1 MSSIVVSSTSELQQA
16 YATLSNEPGGGEIL
30 IASGADNI
38 AIQLSGGGT
47 EPVSISSADA
57 DNPSTIT
64 QLSVVNAENVSV
76 SNLELNSGD
85 LGRGLDTYNPAEN
98 DFFISG
104 SSNISI
110 DNMTFTGQGE
120 GIYDPSNP
128 TAEFGSIRY
137 SEDVT
142 FTNSTVQN
150 YFHGLFLYESKGLTI
165 DDNEWTEMQGDGIRM
180 EGVQQVSISGNH
192 MHSFFGSPNAI
203 NHDDMIQMWTVN
215 TQTISSDIEI
225 IGNIF
230 NSAGA
235 AGSQTILIQNEREQD
250 NPDGWY
256 QNITISDNVIYNSHV
271 HGIRVS
277 GVDGLDVS
285 DNTLLWNTD
294 SGLIQSGP
302 DDLQSLSPRIEVYA
316 ATDAFVTNNITGGVS
331 VSGGAVATDNHI
343 VDYED
348 PTDPNYIGN
357 NFTNAQ
363 TNGDADLRDLS
374 LLEGSAFVGAGADM
388 SQPGVAIG
396 PDMAVMEMSE
406 GDGDVWERVF
416 SADLS
421 TAGNADSDYVWT
433 FSDGTTLVGET
444 VTHQFTSDGLQEVT
458 LSVMENGQLVDS
470 IMRDVMLENRTY
482 LEFDFA
488 ESLSEI
494 SGNDISYWGLDDNNH
509 ASDGYMIGGDE
520 KVFINRSNEDI
531 HGLDKFHMEIDL
543 ALDSVGAEGHF
554 VHLHGSM
561 KAWVSE
567 SGRVNFELV
576 TDEGTFRVN
585 TGDVVISDTG
595 MHNIGFTYDAEAGT
609 LGISLNGEAIA
620 ETEASGTTTHSQAQ
634 HLILGYGHGD
644 SLEATIGGF
653 YLGYDEDRDGSLLEP
668 SSQDNQEP
676 PAPEPDPVVPPVE
689 EPADPTAGT
698 PEDTSSQEPEDETVT
713 ATEETEITNIWDL
726 IWQLIKVLLDGDT
739 GTRAETVE
747 EVVNQHAAED
757 AEADNAQAYCVL
769 PRSSEPYGRELTAL
783 EKDEDE
789 EPLDGVLI

>member
-1 MSSIVVSSTSELQQA
+1 MSSIVVSSTSELQEA

-30 IASGADNI
+30 IASGAENI
-38 AIQLSGGGT
+38 AIQLSGGGS

-64 QLSVVNAENVSV
+64 QLSVVNAENVSI

-85 LGRGLDTYNPAEN
+85 LGRGLDTYDPAEY
-98 DFFISG
+98 DLFVSG
-104 SSNISI
+104 SSNISV
-110 DNMTFTGQGE
+110 DNMTFTGQAE
-120 GIYDPSNP
+120 GIYDPNDP
-128 TAEFGSIRY
+128 TASLGSIRY

-150 YFHGLFLYESKGLTI
+150 YFHGLFLYESSDLTI

-192 MHSFFGSPNAI
+192 MHSFLGSPNDV

-235 AGSQTILIQNEREQD
+235 AGSQTILIQNERDQE
-250 NPDGWY
+250 NPEGWY
-256 QNITISDNVIYNSHV
+256 QNITISDNIIYNSHL

-285 DNTLLWNTD
+285 DNTLLWNLD

-316 ATDAFVTNNITGGVS
+316 ASDAFVTNNITGAVS

-357 NFTNAQ
+357 NFTNAL
-363 TNGDADLRDLS
+363 TNGYADLRDLA
-374 LLEGSAFVGAGADM
+374 LLEDSAFVGAGAEM

-396 PDMAVMEMSE
+396 PDMAVMAMSE
-406 GDGDVWERVF
+406 SDGDVWERVF

-421 TAGNADSDYVWT
+421 TAGNSNSDYVWT

-444 VTHQFTSDGLQEVT
+444 VTHQFTSDGMQSVT
-458 LSVMENGQLVDS
+458 LSVMENGQVVDS
-470 IMRDVMLENRTY
+470 IIRDVMLENRTY

-488 ESLSEI
+488 ESLSET
-494 SGNDISYWGLDDNNH
+494 SGNDISYWGLEEDNL
-509 ASDGYMIGGDE
+509 AADGYMIGGDD
-520 KVFINRSNEDI
+520 KVYINRSNEDI

-543 ALDSVGAEGHF
+543 ALDSVGQGGYF
-554 VHLHGSM
+554 VHLHGSL
-561 KAWVSE
+561 KAWVSD
-567 SGRVNFELV
+567 SGKVNFELI
-576 TDEGTFRVN
+576 TDEGKFTVN
-585 TGDVVISDTG
+585 TGDVVISDTD
-595 MHNIGFTYDAEAGT
+595 MHNIGITYDSGAGT
-609 LGISLNGEAIA
+609 LGISLDGEAIA
-620 ETEASGTTTHSQAQ
+620 ETEASGTTTHAQEQ
-634 HLILGYGHGD
+634 HLILGYDHGD
-644 SLEATIGGF
+644 SLEATIGSF
-653 YLGYDEDRDGSLLEP
+653 YLGYNEDRDGSLLEP
-668 SSQDNQEP
+668 SSQDDQEV
-676 PAPEPDPVVPPVE
+676 PASENDPVVLPVE
-689 EPADPTAGT
+689 DPTVDVSEETTG
-698 PEDTSSQEPEDETVT
+698 QELEDETVT
-713 ATEETEITNIWDL
+713 ATEETEVTNIWDL
-726 IWQLIKVLLDGDT
+726 IWQLIKVLLEGDT

-747 EVVNQHAAED
+747 ALVNQHAANE
-757 AEADNAQAYCVL
+757 EEPDNVQAYCVL
-769 PRSSEPYGRELTAL
+769 PRSSEAYGRELNAF
-783 EKDEDE
+783 EEDE
-789 EPLDGVLI
+789 EEEPLEGLLI